1 MGYPSGNNTHSG
13 TGMGKHFY
21 PQPGMGIVSGIFFCR
36 GCGYGKTIPGG
47 YVPVAISSA
56 AAVQYFSLCRIIHFE
71 PVAFACLFFT
81 PLLIV
86 LSVVKSIPQAYVN
99 KDVCKCVS

>member
-1 MGYPSGNNTHSG
+1 MRFRDTRLQSGEV
-13 TGMGKHFY
+13 
-21 PQPGMGIVSGIFFCR
+21 PQPNPC
-36 GCGYGKTIPGG
+36 
-47 YVPVAISSA
+47 A

>member
-47 YVPVAISSA
+47 YVPVAISICNT
-56 AAVQYFSLCRIIHFE
+56 VGHDTILSLSTRTRYC
-71 PVAFACLFFT
+71 CLT
-81 PLLIV
+81 LGR
-86 LSVVKSIPQAYVN
+86 
-99 KDVCKCVS
+99 

>member
-47 YVPVAISSA
+47 YVPVAIS
-56 AAVQYFSLCRIIHFE
+56 RRH
-71 PVAFACLFFT
+71 PVGSG
-81 PLLIV
+81 IV
-86 LSVVKSIPQAYVN
+86 VTSGSSDQL
-99 KDVCKCVS
+99 

>member
-47 YVPVAISSA
+47 YVPVAIS
-56 AAVQYFSLCRIIHFE
+56 
-71 PVAFACLFFT
+71 T
-81 PLLIV
+81 PASEKTTAEYV
-86 LSVVKSIPQAYVN
+86 LSSSGSP
-99 KDVCKCVS
+99 SRHLP